1 MSQNSQT
8 CACITPQYAPV
19 VFDSVAY
26 QNGANTIYNA
36 KAATVAASLNGTLSS
51 PNGNPT
57 FKSDYERMQY
67 LLGKKAVGGTNG
79 GVCGGVRKKV
89 VALGTN

>member
-1 MSQNSQT
+1 MSQT
-8 CACITPQYAPV
+8 CACATPQYARI

-36 KAATVAASLNGTLSS
+36 KAATVAASTNGTLVS

-67 LLGKKAVGGTNG
+67 LLGKQNQGNQGAS
-79 GVCGGVRKKV
+79 CGVRKKI

>member
-1 MSQNSQT
+1 MSQT
-8 CACITPQYAPV
+8 CACATPQYARI

-36 KAATVAASLNGTLSS
+36 KAATVAASTNGTLVS

-57 FKSDYERMQY
+57 FKTGYERMQY

-79 GVCGGVRKKV
+79 DACGGVPKKV
-89 VALGTN
+89 AALGTN